1 MRARSPAIGPIAL
14 AFVFALVASS
24 AARAQGVRPTAAA
37 VAESLGFDAA
47 AVRRAQA
54 GEIVSTAIDESGRSE
69 VGAAVAMIVKAPME
83 RIAPK
88 VSMAGSMELDPS
100 VLAHGRIGTPA
111 TAASLSGL
119 RIPPAELER
128 LAQAAPGGDLNLAAE
143 EIAVL
148 REAAPNGAEAVGDA
162 FRGLLAARVEA
173 FRKSGLAGI
182 APYARSGGT
191 TSAGNAL
198 RSALDA
204 SVILKRFAPDLH
216 AALGSYPKGVPDG
229 FDDRFFWALLDVQG
243 RATIVLIHRLVG
255 PEGEALLVAER
266 QFYASQAFNAPQ
278 IVVGLFPVT
287 DGTAVIYSNRTSSDQ
302 AARFG
307 RMAQSM
313 GRRVLVGEVTRF
325 FEAARKAVGG

>member
-1 MRARSPAIGPIAL
+1 MQVRFACVAL
-14 AFVFALVASS
+14 ALVAL
-24 AARAQGVRPTAAA
+24 AAPRAAWPQAVRPTAAA
-37 VAESLGFDAA
+37 VAEALGFDAA

-54 GEIVSTAIDESGRSE
+54 GEIVSTSIDESGRSE
-69 VGAAVAMIVKAPME
+69 IGAAVGMVVKAPLD

-88 VSMAGSMELDPS
+88 VSMAGFTELDPS
-100 VLAHGRIGTPA
+100 VLAHGRIPTPA
-111 TAASLSGL
+111 TASSLSGL

-128 LAQAAPGGDLNLAAE
+128 LGQAAPGGDLNLSAE
-143 EIAVL
+143 EIAAL
-148 REAAPNGAEAVGDA
+148 RKAAPNGAEAVGDA
-162 FRGLLAARVEA
+162 FRVLLAARVEA
-173 FRKSGLAGI
+173 YRKSGLAGI

-191 TSAGNAL
+191 TSAGDAL

-204 SVILKRFAPDLH
+204 AVILKRFAPDLH
-216 AALGSYPKGVPDG
+216 AALASYPKGVPAG

-243 RATIVLIHRLVG
+243 RPAVVLIHRLVG
-255 PEGEALLVAER
+255 PEGEALLITER
-266 QFYASQAFNAPQ
+266 QFYASQGFNALQ

-287 DGTAVIYSNRTSSDQ
+287 EGTAVIYTNRTSSDQ

-325 FEAARKAVGG
+325 FEAARKAAGG